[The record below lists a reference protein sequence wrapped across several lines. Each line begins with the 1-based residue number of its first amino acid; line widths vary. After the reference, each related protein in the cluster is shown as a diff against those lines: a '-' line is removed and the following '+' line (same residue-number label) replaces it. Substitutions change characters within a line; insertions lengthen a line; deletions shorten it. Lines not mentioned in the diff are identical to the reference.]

1 MGFIFPPHFWHM
13 LWWKPLEDL
22 SQIWLQINYESWNYI
37 KHFPIFWLLVSAG
50 DGFLAIQAQKSL
62 NMANPSHSKFEN
74 VSQLLANFLSYKKV
88 FIAGCNTVVVQRLL
102 LWQHGVRN
110 NWVIF
115 IYYLFYFLGGSVM
128 FGSKKI
134 INNKLLFGIMYT
146 K

>member
-1 MGFIFPPHFWHM
+1 
-13 LWWKPLEDL
+13 
-22 SQIWLQINYESWNYI
+22 
-37 KHFPIFWLLVSAG
+37 
-50 DGFLAIQAQKSL
+50 
-62 NMANPSHSKFEN
+62 
-74 VSQLLANFLSYKKV
+74 
-88 FIAGCNTVVVQRLL
+88 
-102 LWQHGVRN
+102 VRN